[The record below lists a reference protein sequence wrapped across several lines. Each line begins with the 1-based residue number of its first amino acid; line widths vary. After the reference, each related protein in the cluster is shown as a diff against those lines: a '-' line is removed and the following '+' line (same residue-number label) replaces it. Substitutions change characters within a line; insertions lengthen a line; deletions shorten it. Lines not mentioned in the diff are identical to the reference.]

1 MGGYEVASLA
11 SRFAGQDTNEVAS
24 ICSTGDTEIRRLLSK
39 LMRDPGRRKFGVV
52 RQQDLN
58 LRQPIDITQG
68 GSDKWG

>member
-39 LMRDPGRRKFGVV
+39 LSLVEHSAEAVHP
-52 RQQDLN
+52 
-58 LRQPIDITQG
+58 
-68 GSDKWG
+68 